1 MNNKYPYL
9 FVLFI
14 LSIFSLDSYAEIQK
28 GKWEFV
34 KDDEYCFIQS
44 APIKTEIPKGK
55 SRGDHYI
62 FVYRMHK
69 NPDLFIQITAGYNYK
84 SVDSVNV
91 KIDDGNYDFWTD
103 ADTAWAKDDN
113 EVVYAMKKGL
123 VLITEG
129 ISSKGTKVTD
139 TYTLKGFTSAI
150 NKLSKDC

>member
-62 FVYRMHK
+62 LVYRMHK
-69 NPDLFIQITAGYNYK
+69 NPDLIIQITAGYNYK
-84 SVDSVNV
+84 SVDSVDV
-91 KIDDGNYDFWTD
+91 KIDDGNYDFYSD
-103 ADTAWAKDDN
+103 EDTAWAKDDKK
-113 EVVYAMKKGL
+113 VVYAMIKGL
-123 VLITEG
+123 ELITEG

-139 TYTLKGFTSAI
+139 TYTLKGFTSGTK
-150 NKLSKDC
+150 KLNDEC

>member
-14 LSIFSLDSYAEIQK
+14 LSIFSLDSYAETQK

-44 APIKTEIPKGK
+44 SPIKTEIPEGK
-55 SRGDHYI
+55 SRGDYYI
-62 FVYRMHK
+62 LVYRMHK
-69 NPDLFIQITAGYNYK
+69 SPDLIIQITAGYNYK

-91 KIDDGNYDFWTD
+91 KIDNGNYDFYSD
-103 ADTAWAKDDN
+103 ADTAWAKDDKK
-113 EVVYAMKKGL
+113 VVYAMKKGL
-123 VLITEG
+123 ELITEG

-150 NKLSKDC
+150 NKLSEDC